1 MRKVIGLIN
10 SLTIND
16 SGLNNLFRYTHILFN
31 FNIAKALRVK
41 YCLVLAVPFVYWMPN
56 NGCFINP
63 LHWD

>member
-41 YCLVLAVPFVYWMPN
+41 YCLVLAVPFVY
-56 NGCFINP
+56 
-63 LHWD
+63 